1 MMGWQW
7 HQLDHMQIICT
18 SLHTDNHT
26 SPSPL
31 QFLQADGCPSC
42 RPANSIKAPK
52 AVDIIVYLQQFIE
65 TSGKPQKNLG
75 TMPIAVCN
83 DVSCL
88 HLNED

>member
-1 MMGWQW
+1 MMGWHW

-31 QFLQADGCPSC
+31 RFLQAGRCSSCCP
-42 RPANSIKAPK
+42 AKSIKALK
-52 AVDIIVYLQQFIE
+52 AMDIIVYLQQFIE

-75 TMPIAVCN
+75 TMPTAVCN

-88 HLNED
+88 PLNED